1 MALDATDRVEVLKG
15 VKEISAAM
23 TRIEAE
29 RDLIRDTKKKIV
41 DEQGLD
47 KKALNRLVSRPITRV
62 PSLTSPVRVERVRG
76 TLHVKSS
83 ERQSNPCTTSS

>member
-23 TRIEAE
+23 TRMEAE
-29 RDLIRDTKKKIV
+29 RDFIRDTKKKIA

-47 KKALNRLVSRPITRV
+47 KKALNRLIKTYHKGNFPDES
-62 PSLTSPVRVERVRG
+62 SAWNEFAELYTSVVG
-76 TLHVKSS
+76 AK
-83 ERQSNPCTTSS
+83 

>member
-29 RDLIRDTKKKIV
+29 RDLIRDAKKKIV

-47 KKALNRLVSRPITRV
+47 KKALNRLVKSYHKGNFQEEADNWNEFSELYTTVV
-62 PSLTSPVRVERVRG
+62 PT
-76 TLHVKSS
+76 VK
-83 ERQSNPCTTSS
+83 